1 MTGEDPFYELTLA
14 RTDADLQAAQRLR
27 YRVFVQELGADGPMV
42 DHAAGL
48 ERDAFDAICDHL
60 VLIDRRRPAGD
71 HVVAVYRLLPGDRLN
86 GGRFYSE
93 DEYDLGPLRASGRR
107 LLELGRSCV
116 DRDHRGGPAMLMMWN
131 GLAGYVLEHR
141 IELMFGVASFHGTDV
156 GALAQPLSW
165 LHHHHLAPPALRV
178 MARSPH
184 GVSLNL
190 LGPDQIDRRRAVA
203 AMPSLLRA
211 YLRLGGVVGDGA
223 FVDHDFNT
231 VDVCLIMDTG
241 QLSARHRDFHIRH
254 ASSAL

>member
-1 MTGEDPFYELTLA
+1 MSGGDPLYELALA
-14 RTDADLQAAQRLR
+14 RSEADLRAAQRLR
-27 YRVFVQELGADGPMV
+27 YQVFVEELGADGPMV

-60 VLIDRRRPAGD
+60 LLIDRRRAVGN
-71 HVVAVYRLLPGDRLN
+71 HVVAAYRLLPGDRLA

-116 DRDHRGGPAMLMMWN
+116 AAEHRGGPAMLLMWN
-131 GLAGYVLEHR
+131 GLAGYVLDHG
-141 IELMFGVASFHGTDV
+141 IDLMFGVASFHGTDV

-178 MARSPH
+178 TARAPQ
-184 GVSLNL
+184 GVSMNI
-190 LGPDQIDRRRAVA
+190 LGPDQIDRKRAVG

-223 FVDHDFNT
+223 FVDRGFNT

>member
-1 MTGEDPFYELTLA
+1 MTGEDPLYELALA
-14 RTDADLQAAQRLR
+14 RTDDDLRAAQRLR

-48 ERDAFDAICDHL
+48 ERDAFDALCDHL
-60 VLIDRRRPAGD
+60 VLIDRRRPLGD
-71 HVVAVYRLLPGDRLN
+71 HVVAAYRLLPGDRL
-86 GGRFYSE
+86 GAGRFYSE
-93 DEYDLGPLRASGRR
+93 AEYDLTPLRASGRR

-116 DRDHRGGPAMLMMWN
+116 DADHRGGAAMLMMWN
-131 GLAGYVLEHR
+131 GLAGYVLEHGT
-141 IELMFGVASFHGTDV
+141 ELMFGVASFHGTDV
-156 GALAQPLSW
+156 AGLAQPLAW

-178 MARSPH
+178 TARPPH
-184 GVSLNL
+184 GVSMNL
-190 LGPDQIDRRRAVA
+190 LKADQIDRKRAVG

-223 FVDHDFNT
+223 FVDHGFNT
-231 VDVCLIMDTG
+231 VDVCLIMDTA